1 MVNYKKQ
8 ILKIFLVMVIQKNGG
23 EEMSKILVVADESII
38 NKFLSEFAEEN
49 IVPLNKKSSIVQN
62 NSLNYKNITLN
73 KENYEVIKNGEKV
86 FLTVR
91 EFEILKLLMENPKKV
106 FTRDNLLNSI
116 WSYDYLG
123 DEKII
128 NTNIKNIRKKLGNEI
143 IKTIRGVGYK
153 IE

>member
-128 NTNIKNIRKKLGNEI
+128 NTHIKNIRKKLGNEI